1 MTQTACCDTL
11 GIPNSQTVFA
21 SDQWFHL
28 QFDISS
34 NQVQSSHCYALMSSA
49 CPKGEPQAN
58 QRDCKIRGAKSGKF
72 NIIAGSPR
80 SSASQL
86 IFP

>member
-1 MTQTACCDTL
+1 MTQTACDDTS

-28 QFDISS
+28 QFDFSS
-34 NQVQSSHCYALMSSA
+34 NQVQSSHCYALMSWD

-58 QRDCKIRGAKSGKF
+58 QRDCKISGAKS
-72 NIIAGSPR
+72 IICPR
-80 SSASQL
+80 GGE
-86 IFP
+86 I

>member
-72 NIIAGSPR
+72 NIIAGSPG